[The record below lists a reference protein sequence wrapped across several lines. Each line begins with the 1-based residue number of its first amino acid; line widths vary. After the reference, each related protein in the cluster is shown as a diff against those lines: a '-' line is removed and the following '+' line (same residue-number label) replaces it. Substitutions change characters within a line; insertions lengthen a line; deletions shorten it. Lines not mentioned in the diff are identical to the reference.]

1 MAFWASSQPFVGF
14 WAFSRASQK
23 PTKGTKLR
31 GTRKGWKRS
40 RSLEKAGKRRRSPT
54 KGWEESQ
61 KPTKGLE
68 EARGS
73 RKGPEA
79 QKRSTKGPER
89 PGKRPRSPQKAP
101 KRCLSSQSFRASGP
115 LPGPFPGFLV
125 WAPFLGP
132 GLLLGFWVFSRL
144 PSLFWASVSK
154 PLLGLV

>member
-1 MAFWASSQPFVGF
+1 MAFWASSQPFVGFWALGLLSTFSGSQNLF

-61 KPTKGLE
+61 KPAKSLE

-73 RKGPEA
+73 RKGPEEVLRPRKGRQKA
-79 QKRSTKGPER
+79 QRGQARGPEAH
-89 PGKRPRSPQKAP
+89 KRLRRGVPLPN
-101 KRCLSSQSFRASGP
+101 LSGP
-115 LPGPFPGFLV
+115 RGLFL
-125 WAPFLGP
+125 ALFQASLSG
-132 GLLLGFWVFSRL
+132 RL
-144 PSLFWASVSK
+144 F
-154 PLLGLV
+154 